1 MNRNQF
7 QFPDPPERGPKP
19 PPRAPL
25 TPREHGLHRSELV
38 LFLLLVGAV
47 GLAFASQA
55 QTVNRFIRHLPEFAA
70 MVADLLRA
78 VV

>member
-7 QFPDPPERGPKP
+7 QFPEPPERGPQP

-25 TPREHGLHRSELV
+25 APQDHGLHRSELV

-47 GLAFASQA
+47 GFAFAGQA
-55 QTVNRFIRHLPEFAA
+55 QTVSRFIRHLPEFAVL
-70 MVADLLRA
+70 VADLLRA